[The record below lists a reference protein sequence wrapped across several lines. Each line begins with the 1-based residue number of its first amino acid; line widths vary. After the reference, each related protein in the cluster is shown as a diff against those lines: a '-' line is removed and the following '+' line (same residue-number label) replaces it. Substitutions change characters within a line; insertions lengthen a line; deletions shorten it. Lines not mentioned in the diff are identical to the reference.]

1 MYGFI
6 TNSWSWPHKF
16 WSILLLLVFSSYFR
30 STPNGIKFI
39 FVMSINYSIY
49 IIFISQNAHI
59 LILPVS
65 VSQMTTNMF
74 RFRNHNPV
82 LSSFVTY
89 HWVFKKSAAVVVT
102 CGAGTTNTPEHLSSS
117 PVFDGVCVA
126 QYLVFCVVFCII
138 ICSCPLI
145 DGFWIPTLVSS
156 SFS

>member
-1 MYGFI
+1 LRTYFLFFHMHIFH
-6 TNSWSWPHKF
+6 NWHKSWDGGHLGE
-16 WSILLLLVFSSYFR
+16 IIMA
-30 STPNGIKFI
+30 T
-39 FVMSINYSIY
+39 YSLY
-49 IIFISQNAHI
+49 IIFISQNAHV

-65 VSQMTTNMF
+65 VSQMTANMF
-74 RFRNHNPV
+74 RFGNHNPV